1 MKNKLTLLLF
11 FFVSNFIFAQSYI
24 QVPLDA
30 SANNV
35 KIINL
40 KEKGILICQKTENDQ
55 IKFRKYDTNL
65 LYEWEIRSPF
75 NSKYIYL
82 DDYYDGNFVYI
93 AFESDKE
100 KTLEIFKIAANIAVV
115 NQVSINILP
124 GFKLTHFKA
133 NEQVICLAGII
144 NKEPL
149 MVVSNSNSKIP
160 KYISINGKN
169 SNGIQS
175 LDINTENEIIL
186 TMIRTD
192 LSRSE
197 IIYRNYTSEGKIKET
212 LFIQAN
218 EQQEYLSSRYFQLG
232 KKHLVI
238 GNYGSMAF
246 YKEELQNTQGMFIT
260 ELDKELKTTFYN
272 LNTFK
277 NAFNFLSEKE
287 KEKMSKQIEKRKSKG
302 KEFKYTYR
310 LAINELSKLDDKLL
324 ISAEMFQPIF
334 RNSSNSNFP
343 INTYSTYNPLAFGRS
358 FFYNPYYYNNSINTR
373 STKYFDGYR
382 YFSGMVMAIDSTAK
396 LVWDNSVAFKNIF
409 SMDLKSHMKI
419 NLLANKHML
428 SYGDGQKFLLSNYS
442 NKGDY
447 INTVDYSTSS
457 ADFFNKT
464 KKKDY
469 ENFEHWHEDFFLSW
483 GFLNKIDK
491 NANTSLYC
499 LIQKIT
505 LE

>member
-1 MKNKLTLLLF
+1 MKNKLVLLLVLLF
-11 FFVSNFIFAQSYI
+11 PNVSIAQSYI
-24 QVPLDA
+24 QVPLEA
-30 SANNV
+30 KTNNV
-35 KIINL
+35 KVINL

-82 DDYYDGNFVYI
+82 DDYFDGNFVYI

-100 KTLEIFKIAANIAVV
+100 KTLEVIKIATNIAVV
-115 NQVSINILP
+115 NQLSINILP
-124 GFKLTHFKA
+124 GFRLSHFKA
-133 NEQVICLAGII
+133 TEQVICLAGII

-149 MVVSNSNSKIP
+149 LVILNSGTKIP

-175 LDINTENEIIL
+175 LDINKESDIIL

-197 IIYRNYTSEGKIKET
+197 IIYRKYGPEGKIKET
-212 LFIQAN
+212 IFIPAEDQK
-218 EQQEYLSSRYFQLG
+218 EFLSSRYFQLG
-232 KKHLVI
+232 NKNLVL
-238 GNYGSMAF
+238 GNYGSLAF
-246 YKEELQNTQGMFIT
+246 YNQELQNTQGMFVT
-260 ELDKELKTTFYN
+260 ELDKNTKTSFYN
-272 LNTFK
+272 LETFK

-287 KEKMSKQIEKRKSKG
+287 KEKLTKQIQKRKSKG
-302 KEFKYTYR
+302 KDFKFSYR
-310 LAINELSKLDDKLL
+310 IAINELSKLDNKLL

-334 RNSSNSNFP
+334 RNTNSSIIP
-343 INTYSTYNPLAFGRS
+343 INGYSSFNQSIYGRS
-358 FFYNPYYYNNSINTR
+358 FFYNPYYYYNATNTR

-382 YFSGMVMAIDSTAK
+382 YLSGMVMAIDSSAK
-396 LVWDNSVAFKNIF
+396 LIWDNSVAFKNIF
-409 SMDLKSHMKI
+409 SMNMKSHMKL
-419 NLLANKHML
+419 NLLANKHVL

-442 NKGDY
+442 NLGEYQNTIDY
-447 INTVDYSTSS
+447 NSSS

-464 KKKDY
+464 KKKDH
-469 ENFEHWHEDFFLSW
+469 ENFEHWHDDFFLSW

-491 NANTSLYC
+491 NSNTNLYC